1 MEHGLSNSCDSNPSN
16 GYSYSLSYVYN
27 MDTGLVEAHPATS
40 TETIMPAAGSFSSS
54 SAASSREQAGG
65 LVLPAGNGYHSE
77 VTTLGSGGGGDGGRN
92 GPESGQFDNSQEFNH
107 QGSANL
113 QSEISQNRSSS
124 FTSSAQTT
132 HPISLSVSIA
142 DNDNELY
149 VNVGDEGRHDLNGN
163 EFFEKVVETSLG
175 KISYSHL
182 PKHQEYRAVSLKY
195 DMIEEENGPLNEY
208 QFSTHHSYQDIVAA
222 TEILRYEE
230 REHEANMISI
240 IDAHKSLSSSMA
252 PVPQFMNRPTSDAP
266 PTNYGLSST
275 NLVVVDLPRRAEQCP
290 ENGEIIYVQVDDGS
304 DVSSAKSARMPM
316 ATNESDKNGL
326 LIPRLSARSDNE
338 TSVIDDGIDP
348 AESRVTE
355 EPFVDYSATEKN
367 DITDENY
374 GAKMDRDIVSK
385 KGEFREP
392 PRISRQLGMFG
403 TDEHVDSQQKDSNDS
418 PADSEVD
425 FHSGVSLHSSTPTT
439 SMDDSHRRRI
449 SSQHCQLIDGVSTT
463 VVMSSTTTL
472 SRSSGDCDHDQASRG
487 VIPACSSLT
496 AFGAPSTQPI
506 KPVALSASLPLSHQ
520 LIAYGM
526 TGVSSAVPPPIHP
539 QPMLPI
545 PLPPLA
551 VFAHPIHL
559 FPAPLPW
566 HIHSHVSAGPVP
578 QRTSGRYPTNC
589 PHFIHSTTTTNT
601 TTALNSTARLAASY
615 PLLKRGRRPR
625 RQPLTNIEPT
635 PQETNPDETE
645 LPITKRT
652 EANARER
659 DRVTYLN
666 GGFEQLRRVL
676 PWAYRGGRRV
686 SKVDTLRAAISYI
699 QFLQGMLVGAELSPA
714 ETIRL
719 RNGIVL
725 ENTVRIVQSVQKAPY
740 PILPPGYR
748 FVNPPP
754 PPPPQPAAPGPHPS
768 LPVPAS
774 GPHPTLPVHPT
785 LPLPLPMLPPQP
797 LSNLPPFTHLR
808 SGYDG
813 QPFQALSIPHLI
825 PSHPN
830 GIIQGNES
838 TALSWLINF
847 QGNVGMPP
855 IDSTERDVIM
865 LGATSQVST
874 NQNTKENHVTGTAR
888 MKSQCRA
895 NMVT

>member
-1 MEHGLSNSCDSNPSN
+1 MVEEVSILILESEVRCLFRSVKSLNTACIFLKGKETGLHCVEWTLISNDCFRCGKMKHGLSNSCDSNPSN
-16 GYSYSLSYVYN
+16 GYGYSLSYVYN

-54 SAASSREQAGG
+54 SAASSREQPGG
-65 LVLPAGNGYHSE
+65 LVLPDGHGYYSE
-77 VTTLGSGGGGDGGRN
+77 VTTLGVRGGENGGRN
-92 GPESGQFDNSQEFNH
+92 GPKSGQFDNSQEFNH
-107 QGSANL
+107 QGSQANL
-113 QSEISQNRSSS
+113 QSEISQNRNSS

-163 EFFEKVVETSLG
+163 EFFEKVVENSLG

-182 PKHQEYRAVSLKY
+182 PKHQEYQAVSFEY
-195 DMIEEENGPLNEY
+195 DMIEEENGPVNDY
-208 QFSTHHSYQDIVAA
+208 QFSNQHSYQDIVAA

-240 IDAHKSLSSSMA
+240 IDAHKGLSSSMA

-266 PTNYGLSST
+266 PTNYALTSA
-275 NLVVVDLPRRAEQCP
+275 NLVVVDLPRRTEQCP

-316 ATNESDKNGL
+316 ATDESDKNGL

-338 TSVIDDGIDP
+338 TFVVDDGIDS
-348 AESRVTE
+348 AESRVNDM
-355 EPFVDYSATEKN
+355 PLADYSATEKN

-403 TDEHVDSQQKDSNDS
+403 TDEHVESQQKDNNDS

-425 FHSGVSLHSSTPTT
+425 FHNAVSVTLNSSSPPTT
-439 SMDDSHRRRI
+439 SMDGSHQGQI
-449 SSQHCQLIDGVSTT
+449 PSQHCQLIDCVSTT

-472 SRSSGDCDHDQASRG
+472 SRSSGDYDHSSHN
-487 VIPACSSLT
+487 VIPACSNLT
-496 AFGAPSTQPI
+496 AFAGPSTQPI

-566 HIHSHVSAGPVP
+566 HIHSHVSTGPVP

-635 PQETNPDETE
+635 PQETNPDDTE

-699 QFLQGMLVGAELSPA
+699 QFLQGILVGAELSPA

-725 ENTVRIVQSVQKAPY
+725 GKRSISLVFEVMSVL
-740 PILPPGYR
+740 IL
-748 FVNPPP
+748 F
-754 PPPPQPAAPGPHPS
+754 
-768 LPVPAS
+768 
-774 GPHPTLPVHPT
+774 
-785 LPLPLPMLPPQP
+785 
-797 LSNLPPFTHLR
+797 F
-808 SGYDG
+808 
-813 QPFQALSIPHLI
+813 
-825 PSHPN
+825 
-830 GIIQGNES
+830 
-838 TALSWLINF
+838 
-847 QGNVGMPP
+847 
-855 IDSTERDVIM
+855 
-865 LGATSQVST
+865 
-874 NQNTKENHVTGTAR
+874 
-888 MKSQCRA
+888 
-895 NMVT
+895 